1 MKGEYPMNEYA
12 IITGASGGIG
22 SAIAIKLAREGFDLL
37 LIGGRQAD
45 RLAET
50 CSLCRRKGVSVTS
63 LQVDF
68 AHPHQTEKI
77 LAEFSRSE
85 RFDTERPDASGM
97 TAGLLVN
104 CAGLSHIGLL
114 QDMSTDEWLRIINVN
129 LTSAY
134 TMSRFV
140 IPSMVRAKRG
150 RILNI
155 SSVWGMAG
163 ASCEAAYSA
172 AKGGIHAM
180 TKALAKELA
189 PSGIAVNA
197 IACGMIDTPMN
208 ACFTSEEI
216 DNICEEIP
224 AGRMGSPDEIADL
237 AVLLAKAP
245 VYLTGQII
253 GADGGW
259 QL

>member
-1 MKGEYPMNEYA
+1 MKEYA

-22 SAIAIKLAREGFDLL
+22 SAIAIKLAKKGCDLL

-50 CSLCRRKGVSVTS
+50 CSLCRREGVSVTS
-63 LQVDF
+63 LQMDF
-68 AHPHQTEKI
+68 ADPYQTERL
-77 LAEFSRSE
+77 LAKLSPS
-85 RFDTERPDASGM
+85 DHSGNGRPDASGM

-104 CAGLSHIGLL
+104 CAGISHIGLL
-114 QDMSTDEWLRIINVN
+114 QDMSTEEWLQVMNIN
-129 LTSAY
+129 LTSAF
-134 TMSRFV
+134 TMCRFV
-140 IPSMVRAKRG
+140 IPAMVQAKQG

-155 SSVWGMAG
+155 SSVWGNAG

-172 AKGGIHAM
+172 AKGGLHAM

-208 ACFTSEEI
+208 DCFTRQEI
-216 DNICEEIP
+216 NNICEEIP
-224 AGRMGSPDEIADL
+224 AGRMGTADEIAET
-237 AVLLAKAP
+237 AALLARAP

-253 GADGGW
+253 GVDGGW
-259 QL
+259 QNGD